1 MTTGLVLSGG
11 GTKGMA
17 HAGALQ
23 YFEEIGLKVDLLAG
37 ASAGAMVA
45 ALYAAGYAPEKILQ
59 IFQKESFFSTS
70 TITFSKPGLVDS
82 TKLAKTFEK
91 YFDKDDFSA
100 LSVPLYVSATNMLKA
115 RADLFHEG
123 PLIMPI
129 LASSAFPMVVAPI
142 EMNGDLYNDGG
153 IMNHFPVEV
162 AREKCDKVIGIYLTP
177 VGEIDKKAYNS
188 IRAVVER
195 TFRLGRHASSVY
207 KFEQCDILI
216 NPAALGDFGTF
227 ELSDKKM
234 QKLFE
239 IGYEAAKAQ
248 GDGLKALIS

>member
-1 MTTGLVLSGG
+1 MQTGLVLSGG

-23 YFEEIGLKVDLLAG
+23 YFDEIGLKIDLLAG

-45 ALYAAGYAPEKILQ
+45 ALYAGGYSPEEILR

-70 TITFSKPGLVDS
+70 SITFSKPGIVDS
-82 TKLAKTFEK
+82 SKLANTFAR
-91 YFDKDDFSA
+91 YFDEDDFST
-100 LSVPLYVSATNMLKA
+100 LKIPLYVSATNMLKA
-115 RADLFHEG
+115 SADLFHEG
-123 PLIMPI
+123 PLIAPI
-129 LASSAFPMVVAPI
+129 LASSAFPLVVAPVEI
-142 EMNGDLYNDGG
+142 NGQLYNDGG

-162 AREKCDKVIGIYLTP
+162 AREHCDKVVGIYLTP
-177 VGEIDKKAYNS
+177 VGEIEKKQYRS
-188 IRAVVER
+188 LRAVVER

-207 KFEQCDILI
+207 KFGMCDVLI
-216 NPAALGDFGTF
+216 NPDKLADFGTF

-234 QKLFE
+234 QQLFD

-248 GDGLKALIS
+248 DEALQKLLA